1 MTMGEKTPKLKKVAK
16 TGFIGLAQ
24 WHPLGKCKT
33 ESSVLCFTIHFPD
46 LCNTSAANITSE
58 IVSYLDCG
66 EVSDKITFR
75 DASVLRLANG
85 TFCSISNDGAAVMD
99 DEEVDTGHIL
109 RCDISEGHPF
119 FKTCFSSSGTHSKT
133 FWLYLVATSVYQW
146 AHRSMFSLF
155 DGTSL
160 RYR

>member
-1 MTMGEKTPKLKKVAK
+1 M
-16 TGFIGLAQ
+16 
-24 WHPLGKCKT
+24 
-33 ESSVLCFTIHFPD
+33 
-46 LCNTSAANITSE
+46 CNTSAANITSE
-58 IVSYLDCG
+58 IVNYLDCG

-99 DEEVDTGHIL
+99 DEEVDTEGHIL
-109 RCDISEGHPF
+109 RCDISEGHPIF
-119 FKTCFSSSGTHSKT
+119 ETCFSSSGTHSKT

-160 RYR
+160 RYIDDYTQDRFS